1 MRGMMTPHPQTPFT
15 LRAVLLALLFA
26 GLGCWWVVENSL
38 VRGGVQVGGSV
49 PPIPAVAAL
58 LLLALANPL
67 LRRWGLRRGEIL
79 LIYVFVAI
87 AVSLPDVNVLT
98 YLLAFLTV
106 PHYFQTPE
114 NKFGGFLRH
123 IPSWFAPQD
132 AEVLRGFYE
141 GIGEKQ
147 PVPWSAWLMPLLGWG
162 VFLCAMWVT
171 TFALLSL
178 FRHRW
183 IERERLPFPI
193 VDLVMNL
200 TPDSP
205 PSQGGGGGG
214 SFPPFLR
221 DPVMWAGFALS
232 AVYNVLN
239 IANAFNPTV
248 PATGRFFDLGA
259 LFTERPWTS
268 LRPMWI
274 SFRPEIFG
282 IGYLMS
288 TDVLFTAWLTYLIMR
303 AFNVLR
309 TAIGYEV
316 ISTAYD
322 YQEIAVGAYIGLM
335 VVLVWMAFRA
345 KGKGQETRDTS
356 SSSLPDSSGLSTS
369 RSVTSRFIG
378 TLDKSERRSP
388 LLALIGFA
396 YMLWWTTR
404 AGLSWWLGGL
414 HLALLLSFA
423 LVYSR
428 MRAETGAPLIYLFP
442 FWQQQKMLLNFFGT
456 SALGADGGASLTI
469 LASLGFLSRGN
480 FPELAAFQMEAMD
493 IGERAHIKPRHLTA
507 CVLAALP
514 FGLLVGSYLFLTN
527 CYRYGFNVLDAGTV
541 QGGYRVYIATQQYR
555 ELVQWQTQP
564 KPPDVSLIF
573 QTLLG
578 FGLTV
583 GMVALRSVF
592 LRFPLHPLGFAMVTS
607 YGFHLWAPFMAVW
620 ACKLVIVK
628 LGGARLYRRL
638 IPLFLGIVLGH
649 YLVAGVIWGGLSL
662 YDAEI
667 ARRYVIHF
675 A

>member
-1 MRGMMTPHPQTPFT
+1 MRGMTTPPPQTPFT
-15 LRAVLLALLFA
+15 LRAILLALLLA

-67 LRRWGLRRGEIL
+67 LRRWGLRRGEML

-114 NKFGGFLRH
+114 NKFGGFLH
-123 IPSWFAPQD
+123 HLPSWFVPLD

-141 GIGEKQ
+141 GSPNET
-147 PVPWSAWLMPLLGWG
+147 VPWGAWWMPLLGWG

-200 TPDSP
+200 TPEKER
-205 PSQGGGGGG
+205 QT
-214 SFPPFLR
+214 PPFLR

-232 AVYNVLN
+232 AIYNVLN

-248 PATGRFFDLGA
+248 PAMGRFFDLGA

-288 TDVLFTAWLTYLIMR
+288 TDVLFTAGLTYLLLR

-309 TAIGYEV
+309 AAIGYEV
-316 ISTAYD
+316 MATAYD
-322 YQEIAVGAYIGLM
+322 YQEIAAGAYIGLM

-345 KGKGQETRDTS
+345 RGKGGQGSRRARHDVRQKPHAPS
-356 SSSLPDSSGLSTS
+356 S
-369 RSVTSRFIG
+369 FIA
-378 TLDKSERRSP
+378 
-388 LLALIGFA
+388 LLGFA

-404 AGLSWWLGGL
+404 AGLAWWLGGL

-423 LVYSR
+423 LVYAR

-493 IGERAHIKPRHLTA
+493 IGERAQVKPRSLTA

-514 FGLLVGSYLFLTN
+514 FGLLVGYYLFLTN

-592 LRFPLHPLGFAMVTS
+592 LRFPLHPLGFAMATS
-607 YGFHLWAPFMAVW
+607 YGFHLWAPFLAVW
-620 ACKLVIVK
+620 ACKLLIVK

-662 YDAEI
+662 YDAET